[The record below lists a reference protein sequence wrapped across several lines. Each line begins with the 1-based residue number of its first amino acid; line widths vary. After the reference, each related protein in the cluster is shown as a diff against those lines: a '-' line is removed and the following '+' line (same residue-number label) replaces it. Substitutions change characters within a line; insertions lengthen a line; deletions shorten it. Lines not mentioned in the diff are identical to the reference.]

1 MDLVV
6 EVRVLPPQLDV
17 KKVGELARL
26 EADEDLQKD
35 FERILVFINALG
47 EVPDVEPLFS
57 VHEGY
62 TRLREDEPGETFPEI
77 YSLAPD
83 TEGRYV
89 RFLSPIG
96 RKT

>member
-26 EADEDLQKD
+26 EADPELVGDFKKILDLVSV
-35 FERILVFINALG
+35 LS
-47 EVPDVEPLFS
+47 EVPEVEPLFS
-57 VHEGY
+57 VIEGFTPLRDDDIGRTYPDLY
-62 TRLREDEPGETFPEI
+62 T
-77 YSLAPD
+77 LAPD
-83 TEGRYV
+83 TESRFI